1 MRTVNKVIL
10 IGNIAKDPLVRTT
23 VAGAKSAMFVVAT
36 NRVYKDRNG
45 GVQSEAEF
53 SNCIAWGPL
62 ADRCEQFLRK
72 GKLVYVEGRLKTR
85 TKENE
90 DGSRL
95 YRTEIVVMNLIFL
108 SKREDAPGYDE
119 SHIDTESA
127 PEHADILGVEMD
139 EENVF

>member
-72 GKLVYVEGRLKTR
+72 GKLVYV
-85 TKENE
+85 
-90 DGSRL
+90 SRL